1 MVWVR
6 FPPKSLIFT
15 TPILTPTLSAP
26 DFLRSA
32 TKGVILDVR
41 STGEYTNGHI
51 PGSVSFP
58 LFTDEERAKVGT
70 LYKQTGK
77 NEAMLTGL
85 EIVGPKLRSFVE
97 KAYEISQ
104 GKPVFIHCWRGGMR
118 SSSMA
123 VLLQTSGLTC
133 HLLKGGYKAYRNYI
147 LAEFEKPLP
156 LKVIGGKTGSGKT
169 QVLHALRNL
178 GQQVIDMEAIA
189 HHKGSAFG
197 KIGEMPQPSSEQFG
211 NNLFEILKHLDSS
224 KTIWLEDESQTIGK
238 VFIPTEFYRNYR
250 KSPLFVLDIPFEQRV
265 EYLERIY
272 GGYPV
277 DEIIEAFIRIKK
289 KLGGQHLNA
298 ALQSIASGDIREAVR
313 IALKYYDKT
322 YLYGLE
328 HKDTSQICYLTFEIL
343 DPAEI
348 AKQLTTNYP

>member
-1 MVWVR
+1 MGSIPAEVT
-6 FPPKSLIFT
+6 FIPLT
-15 TPILTPTLSAP
+15 LTPSLTAP
-26 DFLRSA
+26 DFLSSA

-41 STGEYTNGHI
+41 SPSEHNNGHI
-51 PGSVSFP
+51 PGAVSFP

-97 KAYEISQ
+97 KVYQISQ

-147 LAEFEKPLP
+147 LSEFDKPLQI
-156 LKVIGGKTGSGKT
+156 KVLGGKTGSGKT
-169 QVLHALRNL
+169 QVLHALTNL
-178 GQQVIDMEAIA
+178 GQQVIDMEALA

-197 KIGEMPQPSSEQFG
+197 KIGELPQPSSEQFG
-211 NNLFEILKHLDSS
+211 NNLFEILNQLDSS
-224 KTIWLEDESQTIGK
+224 KTIWLEDESQMIGK
-238 VFIPTEFYRNYR
+238 VFIPSEFYRNYR
-250 KSPLFVLDIPFEQRV
+250 NSPLLVLDIPFEQRV
-265 EYLERIY
+265 EYLVRIY
-272 GGYPV
+272 GNYPV
-277 DEIIEAFIRIKK
+277 DEITEAFGRIKK
-289 KLGGQHLNA
+289 KLGGQHLNTA
-298 ALQSIASGDIREAVR
+298 MQSIESGDIKEAARV
-313 IALKYYDKT
+313 ALKYYDKA

-328 HKDTSQICYLTFEIL
+328 HKDTAQISYHTFESL

-348 AKQLTTNYP
+348 AQKLIEIYP